1 MLNHLRH
8 AAGFAAIIGLAAP
21 HAEAACLTI
30 TAPLLEIGAVDCA
43 TVWTKLQAA
52 GQFADVF
59 APPGKTT
66 GVCYASTGPANAV
79 IGKGQVSLTS
89 ISGWTTD
96 IMPFILGGKDNL
108 GTVVT
113 QVTVTGADGIAIGSY
128 FTRDTIDLSQ
138 IAKTG
143 TSAEEDVIVGG
154 TGFLFGTGGTYR
166 VTGTPEDPRA
176 SKVLLT
182 SLDGLVCSPF
192 W

>member
-1 MLNHLRH
+1 MLNHLRPG
-8 AAGFAAIIGLAAP
+8 AAFAAIFGLVAA
-21 HAEAACLTI
+21 HADAACLTI
-30 TAPLLEIGAVDCA
+30 TAPVLEIGAVDCS
-43 TVWTKLQAA
+43 TVWPKLQAV
-52 GQFADVF
+52 GQFANVF

-66 GVCYASTGPANAV
+66 SVCYASTGPAYAA
-79 IGKGQVSLTS
+79 IGKRQFSLTS

-96 IMPFILGGKDNL
+96 FVPFLLGGKDNL

-113 QVTVTGADGIAIGSY
+113 QVTMTGADGIAIGSY

-138 IAKTG
+138 IATTG

-154 TGFLFGTGGTYR
+154 TGLLFGTSGTYR
-166 VTGTPEDPRA
+166 VAATPEDPQA

-182 SLDGLVCSPF
+182 NLNGLVCSPY

>member
-8 AAGFAAIIGLAAP
+8 AAGFAAIIGLVAP
-21 HAEAACLTI
+21 HADAACLTI
-30 TAPLLEIGAVDCA
+30 TAPVLEIGAVDCA
-43 TVWTKLQAA
+43 TVWPKLQAV

-66 GVCYASTGPANAV
+66 GVCYVSTGPANAL
-79 IGKGQVSLTS
+79 IGKRQVSLTS
-89 ISGWTTD
+89 ISGWTSD
-96 IMPFILGGKDNL
+96 FVPFILGGKDYL

-113 QVTVTGADGIAIGSY
+113 RVMVTGADGIAIGSY

-138 IAKTG
+138 IATTG
-143 TSAEEDVIVGG
+143 TSAEEDLIVGG
-154 TGFLFGTGGTYR
+154 TGLIFSASGTYR
-166 VTGTPEDPRA
+166 VTGTPEDPQA

-182 SLDGLVCSPF
+182 NLNGLACSPL